1 MQRRRDRFH
10 KGKQPIKKIDEEAI
24 AVPEGVSLFILKS
37 TNPVRKFIHW
47 LAENNGF

>member
-10 KGKQPIKKIDEEAI
+10 KGKQPIKKEVEAI
-24 AVPEGVSLFILKS
+24 AVPEGVSLFLLKS
-37 TNPVRKFIHW
+37 TNPIRKFIHW